1 MPKSH
6 ILAIIEQLNIIMIK
20 QVSVLILALLSFAG
34 FSQVNPINEEV
45 SERIDGNLEQFLAE
59 EDGFLYVL
67 TITKRDDW
75 VIEKIDCKTKEVTL
89 EWPIE
94 KFKISGEKPFFVKAM
109 VSQKGFHLV
118 FAGINR
124 GKKLAYLSELTVSWS
139 GDVGALREIAVAQGV
154 EFKDEIHAT
163 ISENEKV
170 LCITA
175 FSEEEGKPKFFI
187 FDNYLRME
195 WEGVY
200 RNGFDAPFNITSVEV
215 SNEAEVWMVGYRHK
229 GKNRWYE
236 VKPSADYAI
245 VKMNGEDQVRNID
258 LKEKGK
264 VFHSLKV
271 RPDLKPE
278 AVVVTGFFADNLEA
292 APDGVYFA
300 VVDEA
305 NLERKLE
312 NIMYLSE
319 VSNGEFDQEFDLFRS
334 YLGSHSK
341 KGLTSFKCKDFAVL
355 EGGNMCVVAER
366 DYISK
371 QYNGSLTH
379 NVDEIIVLN
388 FDDKGRVL
396 WVNLLPKKQEL
407 INNNASYF
415 FYKEADNI
423 RLFYSNDVRNAES
436 ISDGRGAEYT
446 TAGGKNYGLLAV
458 QINSDGKM
466 KVQGFPNKGK
476 DYYYPKTPYSFD
488 RSNSIIIMHKR
499 LGRDDLKLV
508 EYTF

>member
-1 MPKSH
+1 
-6 ILAIIEQLNIIMIK
+6 MIK

-34 FSQVNPINEEV
+34 FSQVNTINEEV

-67 TITKRDDW
+67 AITKRNDW
-75 VIEKIDCKTKEVTL
+75 VIKRIDCKTKEVAM

-94 KFKISGEKPFFVKAM
+94 KFKIQGEKPFFVKAM

-118 FAGINR
+118 FAGIKG
-124 GKKLAYLSELTVSWS
+124 GKKEAYFSEITVSRS
-139 GDVGALREIAVAQGV
+139 GTVGALREVAVAQDV
-154 EFKDEIHAT
+154 KFKDEIHTT
-163 ISENEKV
+163 ISENENV
-170 LCITA
+170 LCITT
-175 FSEEEGKPKFFI
+175 FPEEEGEAKFFI
-187 FDNYLRME
+187 FDNQLRMK
-195 WEGVY
+195 WEGVFQ
-200 RNGFDAPFNITSVEV
+200 NDFEAPFNVTSVEV
-215 SNEAEVWMVGYRHK
+215 SNDFEVWMVGYQHK
-229 GKNRWYE
+229 GKKKWYE
-236 VKPSADYAI
+236 VKPSDNYAI
-245 VKMNGEDQVRNID
+245 VKMSGEGQVNTID
-258 LKEKGK
+258 LKKKGK

-271 RPDLKPE
+271 CPDLTPDG
-278 AVVVTGFFADNLEA
+278 AVVSGFFADNAEV

-300 VVDEA
+300 VVDEGGLA
-305 NLERKLE
+305 FKLE
-312 NIMYLSE
+312 SMMYLSE
-319 VSNGEFDQEFDLFRS
+319 VSDGEFDQEFDLFRS

-341 KGLTSFKCKDFAVL
+341 KGLTSFICKDFAVL
-355 EGGNMCVVAER
+355 GDGSTCVVAER

-388 FDDKGRVL
+388 LDDKGRVL

-423 RLFYSNDVRNAES
+423 RLFFSNDIRNAES
-436 ISDGRGAEYT
+436 LSEGRGAEYNA
-446 TAGGKNYGLLAV
+446 AGGKNYGLLAV

-488 RSNSIIIMHKR
+488 RSSSIIIMHKR
-499 LGRDDLKLV
+499 LGRDDMKLV
-508 EYTF
+508 EYSF